1 MKILYFAGN
10 RSGADTQLK
19 RFIEKLDNRHQ
30 IKIAA
35 YAKSSYSFE
44 TIDWLLDPL
53 HINPDHNLLK
63 RRLTLLN
70 VKTFPIC
77 NYDVLVNLVSGIERY
92 SPDLIIS
99 DGERFG
105 NFIADAMKIRFW
117 SCSPLHI
124 LDGIKWIKNQRDFY
138 YTGATYNTKR
148 YFLKNPPQAERR
160 FIYSPWNNFKSYLE
174 THEGYE
180 WITPY
185 HYKVNKN
192 DNIGNLIVINSNR
205 LKELN
210 YIFKCL
216 NKDIYLLSLDDNY
229 NENDYLNKL
238 NNSDN
243 VLTDG
248 NTSVLCDALFNN
260 KKIIVSPST
269 DDVEQLI
276 NASFIKYFDI
286 GPNIGQIEFM
296 DKYAVEDLNKAYE
309 TLKEVNC
316 DNYHQQ
322 YLHDKIEE
330 LAQSISN

>member
-19 RFIEKLDNRHQ
+19 RFIQNLDKKHE

-35 YAKSSYSFE
+35 YIKSSYSFNI
-44 TIDWLLDPL
+44 IDWLLDPL

-105 NFIADAMKIRFW
+105 NFIANAMNIRFW

-174 THEGYE
+174 TQEGFE

-185 HYKVNKN
+185 HYK
-192 DNIGNLIVINSNR
+192 IS
-205 LKELN
+205 
-210 YIFKCL
+210 Y
-216 NKDIYLLSLDDNY
+216 
-229 NENDYLNKL
+229 
-238 NNSDN
+238 NNSDKN
-243 VLTDG
+243 
-248 NTSVLCDALFNN
+248 
-260 KKIIVSPST
+260 
-269 DDVEQLI
+269 
-276 NASFIKYFDI
+276 
-286 GPNIGQIEFM
+286 
-296 DKYAVEDLNKAYE
+296 
-309 TLKEVNC
+309 
-316 DNYHQQ
+316 
-322 YLHDKIEE
+322 
-330 LAQSISN
+330 